1 MKHKTNCLPLTCQR
15 ISTDVVV
22 CGVTERIV
30 GASSGAG
37 AIKGRRNGLNWAENV
52 HNSRRLIWACAVAF
66 TEHKHTAGCN
76 TTEPLTDESKTAALT
91 QHSSFSLVKQPQD
104 ERLPGI
110 WRRPS
115 RLMVTADGAHMTSP
129 AASASSA
136 GSATTGRFM
145 QTSQAFHRAT
155 DVSEVINNQ
164 TWKISTES
172 GQM

>member
-1 MKHKTNCLPLTCQR
+1 M
-15 ISTDVVV
+15 
-22 CGVTERIV
+22 
-30 GASSGAG
+30 
-37 AIKGRRNGLNWAENV
+37 
-52 HNSRRLIWACAVAF
+52 AF
-66 TEHKHTAGCN
+66 TEHKHAAGCS

-110 WRRPS
+110 RRRPS

-155 DVSEVINNQ
+155 DVSEVNNNQ